1 MFVMGMD
8 RVIRVVSSDFSMAII
23 RGPWSFG
30 FFSSIKAGRN
40 MRRISVGVVAMLMNL
55 KARIKHNTIA
65 STNSAATKQLILN
78 SIRLIHFPSHRA
90 MCIEVNS
97 RS

>member
-40 MRRISVGVVAMLMNL
+40 MRRISVGVV
-55 KARIKHNTIA
+55 TIIIMI
-65 STNSAATKQLILN
+65 SVRFGIIDSPLS
-78 SIRLIHFPSHRA
+78 SIVQFP
-90 MCIEVNS
+90 I
-97 RS
+97 